1 MLDAATSSE
10 VIFKRPG
17 KLHLG
22 NVRLSRTHTPALL
35 ADRWGME
42 EFSVL
47 ASFVL
52 QVDSLESDLMR
63 TCNCIIGASHCEQSH
78 CFHIPALDFH
88 LPRFKLP
95 LHVYTFGLIHKY
107 LPLSWW
113 FIIQISK
120 CTILYV
126 YPSHDF
132 TK

>member
-35 ADRWGME
+35 ADRWGVE

-63 TCNCIIGASHCEQSH
+63 TCNCIIGASHCEHTASTYQLLIFIYPGSNRH
-78 CFHIPALDFH
+78 YMFAHLALYINIY
-88 LPRFKLP
+88 LYLG
-95 LHVYTFGLIHKY
+95 GL
-107 LPLSWW
+107 
-113 FIIQISK
+113 
-120 CTILYV
+120 
-126 YPSHDF
+126 
-132 TK
+132 